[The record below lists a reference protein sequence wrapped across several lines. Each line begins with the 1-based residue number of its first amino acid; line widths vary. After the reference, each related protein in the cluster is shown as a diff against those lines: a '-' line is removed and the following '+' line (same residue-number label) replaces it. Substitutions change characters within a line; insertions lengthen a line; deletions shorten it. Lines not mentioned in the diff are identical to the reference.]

1 MHNELMMLLW
11 ASSRAMSLR
20 PDLYD
25 HQAILRSLPLVDADL
40 TAVGRRVP
48 WFQEWLAHNTYDD
61 YWKAISNEEKFGD
74 MEVAAFSQCGWY
86 DAYPGSAVHQF
97 QWPGAARADGVGAQ
111 ESARAD
117 RAVVALDESFAGLLQ
132 HDVISRTSLGD
143 YDFGLRSLYPLA
155 ETQTR
160 WFDHHLKGIDE
171 RDRRRAARRDLRDG
185 HQRVAHRALLAAA
198 WHDGRRVVSR

>member
-1 MHNELMMLLW
+1 M
-11 ASSRAMSLR
+11 
-20 PDLYD
+20 
-25 HQAILRSLPLVDADL
+25 VDADL

-86 DAYPGSAVHQF
+86 DAYPGSAFINFNGLVEQGRTEWVRKNQRVLIGPWSHSMNHS
-97 QWPGAARADGVGAQ
+97 P
-111 ESARAD
+111 
-117 RAVVALDESFAGLLQ
+117 GLLQ
-132 HDVISRTSLGD
+132 HDVISRTTLGD

-160 WFDHHLKGIDE
+160 WFDHHLKGISNGIDE
-171 RDRRRAARRDLRDG
+171 EPPVEIFVMGINEWRTAPCWPLPSTT
-185 HQRVAHRALLAAA
+185 AHS
-198 WHDGRRVVSR
+198 VVPG

>member
-86 DAYPGSAVHQF
+86 DAYPGSAFINFNGLVEQGRTDWVRKNQRVLIGPWSHSMNHS
-97 QWPGAARADGVGAQ
+97 P
-111 ESARAD
+111 
-117 RAVVALDESFAGLLQ
+117 GLLQ
-132 HDVISRTSLGD
+132 HDVTKSHLVGR
-143 YDFGLRSLYPLA
+143 LRLWPAQPVPTGRDANAVVRSSP
-155 ETQTR
+155 QG
-160 WFDHHLKGIDE
+160 HLE
-171 RDRRRAARRDLRDG
+171 RD
-185 HQRVAHRALLAAA
+185 
-198 WHDGRRVVSR
+198 